1 MAYSRSTKAMARPKN
16 SRHNIPA
23 QAPKK
28 KNRILMKRPESNLRL
43 KFETK
48 DHD

>member
-23 QAPKK
+23 QAQKK
-28 KNRILMKRPESNLRL
+28 KKPE
-43 KFETK
+43 F
-48 DHD
+48 

>member
-23 QAPKK
+23 QAQK
-28 KNRILMKRPESNLRL
+28 KNQNFDETSRI
-43 KFETK
+43 KFKVEI
-48 DHD
+48 